1 MSTTTDTATRAF
13 EMEPLKPIAKNWK
26 WLLALGILFIILGTI
41 GLGMTFLLTI
51 VKVLFL
57 GVLLL
62 IGGAAQLIEAFK
74 HKGWKSL
81 LWNILIA
88 LFYLGAGVLVI
99 YDPVGASIALTLV
112 LAFALIA
119 IGVFRIIMALQFKL
133 AQVRWMTLL
142 SGIASIVLGALILA
156 QWPVS
161 GLWVIGLFVA
171 IELIIHG
178 WSYVFIA
185 LAARQA
191 QDHIEKP
198 DTRKTVST

>member
-1 MSTTTDTATRAF
+1 MNTTTDPVTQAF
-13 EMEPLKPIAKNWK
+13 AMESLKPITENWK

-51 VKVLFL
+51 FKVLFL

-62 IGGAAQLIEAFK
+62 IGGAAQLIEAIK

-81 LWNILIA
+81 LWDILIA

-119 IGVFRIIMALQFKL
+119 IGIFRIIMALQFKL
-133 AQVRWMTLL
+133 AQVKWMTLL
-142 SGIASIVLGALILA
+142 SGIASIVLGALIFA

-171 IELIIHG
+171 IELIVHG

-185 LAARQA
+185 LAARRA
-191 QDHIEKP
+191 SAP
-198 DTRKTVST
+198 TRGTTTGATAST

>member
-1 MSTTTDTATRAF
+1 MNATTDTATRAF
-13 EMEPLKPIAKNWK
+13 EAESLEPITKNWK

-81 LWNILIA
+81 LWNIFIA

-112 LAFALIA
+112 LAFALLA

-185 LAARQA
+185 LAARRA
-191 QDHIEKP
+191 P
-198 DTRKTVST
+198 VDTRKTGTGAAST

>member
-1 MSTTTDTATRAF
+1 
-13 EMEPLKPIAKNWK
+13 MEPLKPIAKNWK

-99 YDPVGASIALTLV
+99 YDPVGVSIALTLV

-119 IGVFRIIMALQFKL
+119 IGIFRIIMALQFKL

>member
-1 MSTTTDTATRAF
+1 MNTTTDTTTRFF
-13 EMEPLKPIAKNWK
+13 EAESLKPITKNWK
-26 WLLALGILFIILGTI
+26 WLLALGILFIILGTV
-41 GLGMTFLLTI
+41 GLGMTFFLTI

-81 LWNILIA
+81 LWDILIA
-88 LFYLGAGVLVI
+88 LCYLGAGVLVI

-119 IGVFRIIMALQFKL
+119 IGVFRVIMALQFKL

-142 SGIASIVLGALILA
+142 SGIASIVLGVLILA

-191 QDHIEKP
+191 PVNTGETG
-198 DTRKTVST
+198 TRKTAST

>member
-1 MSTTTDTATRAF
+1 
-13 EMEPLKPIAKNWK
+13 
-26 WLLALGILFIILGTI
+26 LLALGILFIILGTI

-88 LFYLGAGVLVI
+88 LFYLGAGALVI
-99 YDPVGASIALTLV
+99 YDPVGVSIALTLV

-119 IGVFRIIMALQFKL
+119 IGIFRIIMALQFKL

>member
-1 MSTTTDTATRAF
+1 
-13 EMEPLKPIAKNWK
+13 MEPLKPIAKNWK

-41 GLGMTFLLTI
+41 GLGLTFLLTI

-99 YDPVGASIALTLV
+99 YDPVGVSIALTLV

-119 IGVFRIIMALQFKL
+119 IGIFRIIMALQFKL

>member
-1 MSTTTDTATRAF
+1 MSTTTDTAMRAI
-13 EMEPLKPIAKNWK
+13 EMESLKPIAKNWK

-62 IGGAAQLIEAFK
+62 IGGVAQVIEAFK

-81 LWNILIA
+81 LWNVLIA

-119 IGVFRIIMALQFKL
+119 IGIFRIIMALQFKL

-142 SGIASIVLGALILA
+142 SGIASIILGVLILA
-156 QWPVS
+156 KWPVS

-191 QDHIEKP
+191 PVDAGEAAR
-198 DTRKTVST
+198 T

>member
-1 MSTTTDTATRAF
+1 MSTTTDSAMRAF
-13 EMEPLKPIAKNWK
+13 EMESLKPITKNWK

-41 GLGMTFLLTI
+41 GLGMTVFLTI

-62 IGGAAQLIEAFK
+62 IGGAAQVIEAFK

-81 LWNILIA
+81 LWSILIA
-88 LFYLGAGVLVI
+88 LFYLGAGMLVI

-119 IGVFRIIMALQFKL
+119 IGIFRIIMALQFKL

-142 SGIASIVLGALILA
+142 SGIASIILGALILA
-156 QWPVS
+156 KWPVS

-191 QDHIEKP
+191 PVDASEAAR
-198 DTRKTVST
+198 T